1 MSDSTRGLM
10 AVSVTDSTNVIE
22 PDPLRRAWTAGR
34 QRLFRVACCWVLLL
48 TLAVAIGGWSRV
60 SSTWAGLMETR
71 VAAQALEQQQSAHES
86 AQSAHEPAQ
95 RALSQS
101 TLEQAADLERP
112 VQSHDDV
119 SALVRWHQ
127 LLREHR
133 LSDWHGQSVPAA
145 SSAQQDRA
153 EGGALWRLEGL
164 ATYEQGVGLLHA
176 MARRFP
182 RLVLLHVQVQQT
194 LAAEFL
200 QWRLELRWSAPLPA
214 MPQRWPSGEILAV
227 AHSVNPFAGNRLHLY
242 ERSAPAMDTRP
253 KPPVVDANHVLPSAP
268 LKDIR
273 LIGVV
278 AQDEERVA
286 LVTWTSA
293 PTDPVPPSGRG
304 SSVPASHRVR
314 RGQILG
320 VERIQ
325 VVAIEPQAL
334 VLQASLQASSGHR
347 GGPREVLSMA
357 DGPDS
362 LTAHEGLRP

>member
-1 MSDSTRGLM
+1 MSL
-10 AVSVTDSTNVIE
+10 
-22 PDPLRRAWTAGR
+22 
-34 QRLFRVACCWVLLL
+34 
-48 TLAVAIGGWSRV
+48 
-60 SSTWAGLMETR
+60 
-71 VAAQALEQQQSAHES
+71 
-86 AQSAHEPAQ
+86 
-95 RALSQS
+95 
-101 TLEQAADLERP
+101 QAADLERP

-119 SALVRWHQ
+119 SALVRWHE

-145 SSAQQDRA
+145 SSSQGDSVR
-153 EGGALWRLEGL
+153 GGALWRLEGL

-176 MARRFP
+176 MARQFP

-194 LAAEFL
+194 LPTEFL

-227 AHSVNPFAGNRLHLY
+227 AHSVNPFAGHRLSLY
-242 ERSAPAMDTRP
+242 ERSVPAIDTRP
-253 KPPVVDANHVLPSAP
+253 KPPVVDANHVLPRAP

-293 PTDPVPPSGRG
+293 PTDPVPPSGRS
-304 SSVPASHRVR
+304 SSVPVSHRVQ

-334 VLQASLQASSGHR
+334 MLQAARQASSGHR
-347 GGPREVLSMA
+347 EGPREVLSMA
-357 DGPDS
+357 NGPDS
-362 LTAHEGLRP
+362 LTAQEGLRP

>member
-1 MSDSTRGLM
+1 
-10 AVSVTDSTNVIE
+10 
-22 PDPLRRAWTAGR
+22 
-34 QRLFRVACCWVLLL
+34 
-48 TLAVAIGGWSRV
+48 
-60 SSTWAGLMETR
+60 
-71 VAAQALEQQQSAHES
+71 
-86 AQSAHEPAQ
+86 
-95 RALSQS
+95 
-101 TLEQAADLERP
+101 
-112 VQSHDDV
+112 
-119 SALVRWHQ
+119 
-127 LLREHR
+127 
-133 LSDWHGQSVPAA
+133 
-145 SSAQQDRA
+145 
-153 EGGALWRLEGL
+153 
-164 ATYEQGVGLLHA
+164 VGLLHA
-176 MARRFP
+176 MARQFP

-227 AHSVNPFAGNRLHLY
+227 AHSVNPFAGHRLSLY
-242 ERSAPAMDTRP
+242 ERSVPAIDTRP
-253 KPPVVDANHVLPSAP
+253 KPPVVDANHVLPRAP

-304 SSVPASHRVR
+304 SSVPVSHRVQ

-334 VLQASLQASSGHR
+334 VLQAARQASSGHR
-347 GGPREVLSMA
+347 EGPREVLSMA
-357 DGPDS
+357 NGPDS
-362 LTAHEGLRP
+362 LTAQEGLRP

>member
-10 AVSVTDSTNVIE
+10 AVSVTGSLSVIE
-22 PDPLRRAWTAGR
+22 PDPPHRAWTAGR
-34 QRLFRVACCWVLLL
+34 QRLFRVAWSWGLLL

-71 VAAQALEQQQSAHES
+71 VAAQALEQHLSAHES
-86 AQSAHEPAQ
+86 AQSA
-95 RALSQS
+95 LSLS
-101 TLEQAADLERP
+101 SVEQAADLERP

-119 SALVRWHQ
+119 SALVRWHEV
-127 LLREHR
+127 LREHR

-176 MARRFP
+176 MARQFP

-194 LAAEFL
+194 LPTEFL

-253 KPPVVDANHVLPSAP
+253 KPPVV
-268 LKDIR
+268 
-273 LIGVV
+273 
-278 AQDEERVA
+278 
-286 LVTWTSA
+286 
-293 PTDPVPPSGRG
+293 
-304 SSVPASHRVR
+304 
-314 RGQILG
+314 
-320 VERIQ
+320 
-325 VVAIEPQAL
+325 
-334 VLQASLQASSGHR
+334 
-347 GGPREVLSMA
+347 
-357 DGPDS
+357 
-362 LTAHEGLRP
+362 

>member
-10 AVSVTDSTNVIE
+10 AVSVTDSMSVIE

-34 QRLFRVACCWVLLL
+34 RRLFRVACCWVLLL

-60 SSTWAGLMETR
+60 SSTWVGLIETR
-71 VAAQALEQQQSAHES
+71 VAAQALEQQQSA
-86 AQSAHEPAQ
+86 QEPAQ
-95 RALSQS
+95 RALSLS
-101 TLEQAADLERP
+101 SVEQAAEVERP

-145 SSAQQDRA
+145 SSAQGDSVG
-153 EGGALWRLEGL
+153 GGALWRLEGL

-176 MARRFP
+176 MARQFP

-194 LAAEFL
+194 LPTKLL

-214 MPQRWPSGEILAV
+214 MPLRWPSGEILAV

-253 KPPVVDANHVLPSAP
+253 KPPVVDANHVLPRAP

-293 PTDPVPPSGRG
+293 PTDPVTPSGRG

-320 VERIQ
+320 VEQIQ

-334 VLQASLQASSGHR
+334 VLQASQQASSGYR

-357 DGPDS
+357 DGPD
-362 LTAHEGLRP
+362 LLPAREDLRP

>member
-34 QRLFRVACCWVLLL
+34 QRLFRVACCWGLLL

-71 VAAQALEQQQSAHES
+71 VAAQALEQQL
-86 AQSAHEPAQ
+86 SAHEPAD

-112 VQSHDDV
+112 VQSLDDV

-133 LSDWHGQSVPAA
+133 LSDWHGRSVPAA
-145 SSAQQDRA
+145 PSVQQDRA
-153 EGGALWRLEGL
+153 EAGALWRLEGL
-164 ATYEQGVGLLHA
+164 ASYEQGVGLLHA
-176 MARRFP
+176 MARQFP

-194 LAAEFL
+194 LATEFL

-227 AHSVNPFAGNRLHLY
+227 AHSVNPFAGHRLSLHD
-242 ERSAPAMDTRP
+242 RSVPALDTRP

-293 PTDPVPPSGRG
+293 PTDPVTPSGRG

-334 VLQASLQASSGHR
+334 VLQAARQASSGHR

-357 DGPDS
+357 DGPD
-362 LTAHEGLRP
+362 LLPAREDLRP

>member
-10 AVSVTDSTNVIE
+10 AVSVTNSTNVIE

-34 QRLFRVACCWVLLL
+34 QRLFRVAWSWGLLL
-48 TLAVAIGGWSRV
+48 TLAVAIGGWTRV
-60 SSTWAGLMETR
+60 SSIWAGLMETR
-71 VAAQALEQQQSAHES
+71 AAAQALEQQL
-86 AQSAHEPAQ
+86 SAHEPAD

-101 TLEQAADLERP
+101 TLGQAADLERP

-119 SALVRWHQ
+119 SALVRWHE

-145 SSAQQDRA
+145 SSSQGDSVR
-153 EGGALWRLEGL
+153 GGALWRLEGL
-164 ATYEQGVGLLHA
+164 ASYEQGMGLLHA

-194 LAAEFL
+194 LATELL

-214 MPQRWPSGEILAV
+214 MPQRWPVGEILAV
-227 AHSVNPFAGNRLHLY
+227 AHSVNPFAGHRLSLY
-242 ERSAPAMDTRP
+242 ERSVPAMDTRP
-253 KPPVVDANHVLPSAP
+253 KPPVVDANHVLPRAP

-304 SSVPASHRVR
+304 SSVPVSHRVQ

-334 VLQASLQASSGHR
+334 VLQAARQASSGHR
-347 GGPREVLSMA
+347 EGPREVLSMA
-357 DGPDS
+357 NGPDS
-362 LTAHEGLRP
+362 LTAQEGLRP

>member
-10 AVSVTDSTNVIE
+10 AVSVTDSMNAIDPE
-22 PDPLRRAWTAGR
+22 PLRRALTTGR
-34 QRLFRVACCWVLLL
+34 QRLVRVAWCWGGLL
-48 TLAVAIGGWSRV
+48 TLAVAIGWWSRV
-60 SSTWAGLMETR
+60 ASTLAGLMETR
-71 VAAQALEQQQSAHES
+71 RAAQALEQQL
-86 AQSAHEPAQ
+86 SAHEPADW
-95 RALSQS
+95 AVSQS
-101 TLEQAADLERP
+101 SVEQAADVERP
-112 VQSHDDV
+112 LSDNDV
-119 SALVRWHQ
+119 SALVRWHE

-145 SSAQQDRA
+145 SSSQGDRA
-153 EGGALWRLEGL
+153 GGGALWRLEGL

-194 LAAEFL
+194 LPTEFL

-227 AHSVNPFAGNRLHLY
+227 AHGVNPFGGNRLPLY
-242 ERSAPAMDTRP
+242 ERSAPAIDTRP
-253 KPPVVDANHVLPSAP
+253 RQPEVDANHVLPKAP

-293 PTDPVPPSGRG
+293 PTDPVPPAGRG
-304 SSVPASHRVR
+304 SSVTASHRVR

-320 VERIQ
+320 VEQIQ

-334 VLQASLQASSGHR
+334 VLQASRHASIGHR
-347 GGPREVLSMA
+347 GGPREVLSLA
-357 DGPDS
+357 GGPD
-362 LTAHEGLRP
+362 LLPAREDLRP

>member
-1 MSDSTRGLM
+1 MSDSTRGLR

-34 QRLFRVACCWVLLL
+34 QRLFRVAWSWGLLL

-71 VAAQALEQQQSAHES
+71 VAAQALEQQL
-86 AQSAHEPAQ
+86 SAHEPAD

-101 TLEQAADLERP
+101 TLEQAAVLERP

-119 SALVRWHQ
+119 SALVRWHE

-145 SSAQQDRA
+145 SSSLGDSVR
-153 EGGALWRLEGL
+153 GGALWRLEGL

-176 MARRFP
+176 MARQFP

-194 LAAEFL
+194 LPTEFL

-227 AHSVNPFAGNRLHLY
+227 AHSVNPFAGHRLSLY
-242 ERSAPAMDTRP
+242 ERSVPAIDTRP
-253 KPPVVDANHVLPSAP
+253 KPPVVDANHVLPRAP

-293 PTDPVPPSGRG
+293 PKDPVTPSGRG

-334 VLQASLQASSGHR
+334 VLQAARQASSGHR

-357 DGPDS
+357 NGPDS
-362 LTAHEGLRP
+362 LTAQEGLRP

>member
-34 QRLFRVACCWVLLL
+34 QRLFRVAWSWGLLL

-60 SSTWAGLMETR
+60 SSTRAGLMETR
-71 VAAQALEQQQSAHES
+71 VAAQALEQQLSAHES
-86 AQSAHEPAQ
+86 AQS
-95 RALSQS
+95 ALSQS

-176 MARRFP
+176 MARQFP

-214 MPQRWPSGEILAV
+214 MSQRWPSGEILAV

-293 PTDPVPPSGRG
+293 PTDPVTPSGRG

-334 VLQASLQASSGHR
+334 VLQAARQASSGHR
-347 GGPREVLSMA
+347 EGPREVLSMA
-357 DGPDS
+357 NGPDS
-362 LTAHEGLRP
+362 LTAQEGLRP

>member
-1 MSDSTRGLM
+1 MS
-10 AVSVTDSTNVIE
+10 SV
-22 PDPLRRAWTAGR
+22 
-34 QRLFRVACCWVLLL
+34 
-48 TLAVAIGGWSRV
+48 
-60 SSTWAGLMETR
+60 
-71 VAAQALEQQQSAHES
+71 
-86 AQSAHEPAQ
+86 
-95 RALSQS
+95 
-101 TLEQAADLERP
+101 EQAADLERP

-176 MARRFP
+176 MARQFP
-182 RLVLLHVQVQQT
+182 RLVLLHVQGQQT
-194 LAAEFL
+194 LATEFL

-293 PTDPVPPSGRG
+293 PTDPVTPSGRG
-304 SSVPASHRVR
+304 SSVPVSHRVQ

-334 VLQASLQASSGHR
+334 VLQAARQASSGHR
-347 GGPREVLSMA
+347 GRPREVLSMA

>member
-10 AVSVTDSTNVIE
+10 AVSVTNSTNAIE

-34 QRLFRVACCWVLLL
+34 RRLFRVACCWGLLL
-48 TLAVAIGGWSRV
+48 TLAVAVGGWSRV

-71 VAAQALEQQQSAHES
+71 VAAQALEQQQSAHE
-86 AQSAHEPAQ
+86 PAD

-119 SALVRWHQ
+119 SALVRWHE
-127 LLREHR
+127 LLREQR

-153 EGGALWRLEGL
+153 KGGALWRLEGL

-176 MARRFP
+176 MARQFP

-194 LAAEFL
+194 LATELL

-293 PTDPVPPSGRG
+293 PTDPVTPSGRG

-334 VLQASLQASSGHR
+334 VLQAARQASSGHR

-362 LTAHEGLRP
+362 LTAHVGLRP

>member
-10 AVSVTDSTNVIE
+10 AVSVTDSLSVIE
-22 PDPLRRAWTAGR
+22 PDPPHRAWTAGR
-34 QRLFRVACCWVLLL
+34 QRLFRVAWSWGLLL

-86 AQSAHEPAQ
+86 AD

-119 SALVRWHQ
+119 SALVRWQQ

-176 MARRFP
+176 MARQFP
-182 RLVLLHVQVQQT
+182 RLVLLHVQGQQT
-194 LAAEFL
+194 LATEFL

-253 KPPVVDANHVLPSAP
+253 KPPVVDANHVLPRAP

-293 PTDPVPPSGRG
+293 PTDPVTPSGRG

-334 VLQASLQASSGHR
+334 VLQAARQASSGHR

>member
-34 QRLFRVACCWVLLL
+34 QRLFRVAWSWGLLL
-48 TLAVAIGGWSRV
+48 TLAVAIGGWGRV

-71 VAAQALEQQQSAHES
+71 VAAQALEQHLSAHES
-86 AQSAHEPAQ
+86 AQSA
-95 RALSQS
+95 LSLS
-101 TLEQAADLERP
+101 SVEQAADLERP

-119 SALVRWHQ
+119 SALVRWHE

-145 SSAQQDRA
+145 SSSQGDSVR
-153 EGGALWRLEGL
+153 GGALWRLEGL

-176 MARRFP
+176 MARQFP

-194 LAAEFL
+194 LPTEFL

-227 AHSVNPFAGNRLHLY
+227 AHSVNPFAGHRLSLY
-242 ERSAPAMDTRP
+242 ERSVPAIDTRP
-253 KPPVVDANHVLPSAP
+253 KPPVVDANHVLPRAP

-293 PTDPVPPSGRG
+293 PTDPVTPSGRG

-334 VLQASLQASSGHR
+334 VLQAARQASSGHR

>member
-34 QRLFRVACCWVLLL
+34 RRLFRVAWSWGLLL

-71 VAAQALEQQQSAHES
+71 VAAQALEQQQSAHE
-86 AQSAHEPAQ
+86 PAQ
-95 RALSQS
+95 RALSLS
-101 TLEQAADLERP
+101 SVEQAAEVERP

-145 SSAQQDRA
+145 SFAQGDRV

-176 MARRFP
+176 MARQFP

-253 KPPVVDANHVLPSAP
+253 KPPVVDANHVLPRAP

-304 SSVPASHRVR
+304 SSVPVSHRVQ

-325 VVAIEPQAL
+325 VVA
-334 VLQASLQASSGHR
+334 
-347 GGPREVLSMA
+347 
-357 DGPDS
+357 
-362 LTAHEGLRP
+362 

>member
-34 QRLFRVACCWVLLL
+34 QRLFRVAWSWGLLL

-60 SSTWAGLMETR
+60 SSIWAGLMETR
-71 VAAQALEQQQSAHES
+71 AAAQALEQQL
-86 AQSAHEPAQ
+86 SAHEPAD

-101 TLEQAADLERP
+101 TLEQAAVLERP
-112 VQSHDDV
+112 VQSLDDV
-119 SALVRWHQ
+119 SALVRWHE

-133 LSDWHGQSVPAA
+133 LSDWHGRSVPAA
-145 SSAQQDRA
+145 SSTQQDRA
-153 EGGALWRLEGL
+153 EGGALWRLDGV
-164 ATYEQGVGLLHA
+164 ASYEQGVGLIHA

-194 LAAEFL
+194 LPTEFL

-214 MPQRWPSGEILAV
+214 MPQRWPAGEILAV
-227 AHSVNPFAGNRLHLY
+227 AHSVNPFAGHRLSLY
-242 ERSAPAMDTRP
+242 ERSVPAMDTRP
-253 KPPVVDANHVLPSAP
+253 KPPVVDANHVLPRAP

-304 SSVPASHRVR
+304 SSVPVSHRVQK
-314 RGQILG
+314 GQILG

-334 VLQASLQASSGHR
+334 VLQAARQASSGHR
-347 GGPREVLSMA
+347 EGPREVLSMA
-357 DGPDS
+357 NGPDS
-362 LTAHEGLRP
+362 LTAQEGLRP